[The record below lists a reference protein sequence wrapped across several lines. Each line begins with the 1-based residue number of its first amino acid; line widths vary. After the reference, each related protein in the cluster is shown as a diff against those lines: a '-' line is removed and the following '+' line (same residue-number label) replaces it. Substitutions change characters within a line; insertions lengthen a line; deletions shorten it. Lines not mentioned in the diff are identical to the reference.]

1 MLSLRSPWSVSA
13 ASLSQAHSAAHA
25 LCSSITVTGNG
36 LTAVYRDVCLADCL
50 NKSKGVFRV
59 YYINDTAAEYKRL
72 TVRFDALP
80 TKMLFAA
87 IAMMLMVAEC

>member
-1 MLSLRSPWSVSA
+1 
-13 ASLSQAHSAAHA
+13 
-25 LCSSITVTGNG
+25 
-36 LTAVYRDVCLADCL
+36 
-50 NKSKGVFRV
+50 V

-87 IAMMLMVAEC
+87 IAMMFMVAEY